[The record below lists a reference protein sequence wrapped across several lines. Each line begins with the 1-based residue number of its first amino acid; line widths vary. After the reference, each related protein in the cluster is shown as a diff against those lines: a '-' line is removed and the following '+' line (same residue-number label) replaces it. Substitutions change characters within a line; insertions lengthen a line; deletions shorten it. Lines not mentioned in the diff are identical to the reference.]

1 MEETF
6 TEQGEDITKYRN
18 LVWEFQEGFLV
29 EGWKCEQELARWKV
43 RIPS

>member
-29 EGWKCEQELARWKV
+29 EMVFTLRLEM
-43 RIPS
+43 